1 MKNKGIT
8 IIALVIT
15 VIVLLILSGVTIK
28 ILTGNNGILNK
39 AMEAKKVTEI
49 NSEKGKIQ
57 LAVMQTIQDNESFK
71 IEKEQLEQNLI
82 TNIGKNET
90 ELRENEKGYLVK
102 ILKTQRYYS
111 VSENGKVDFTGNA
124 SEVEG
129 NMQNI
134 MLGDNLLNSVDLKKA
149 LIYH

>member
-1 MKNKGIT
+1 
-8 IIALVIT
+8 
-15 VIVLLILSGVTIK
+15 
-28 ILTGNNGILNK
+28 
-39 AMEAKKVTEI
+39 
-49 NSEKGKIQ
+49 
-57 LAVMQTIQDNESFK
+57 MQTIQDNESFK